1 MFNLVLADKIS
12 FVKTFIFA
20 LKKCNIVL
28 TANYLVPFKSGKSG
42 NMQTPDSSNKI
53 FANTV
58 NKHIELI
65 KTVARIEYSRLSLSS
80 HIIDY
85 SELVNI
91 GATAVYVV
99 LTSHPNVEHT
109 DSYLSTAIKWAI
121 RNEFRKRYKWYSC
134 KYLSNSYDSD
144 DEENDELNHNSIRE
158 AIYETIFSVE
168 ELAESDNPVQ
178 IEDTAF
184 TPDQRIEFLEISKAI
199 REAMEELPLKEKA
212 VLEMRFYKNK
222 KVKEIATE
230 LNVTSSRVTRILQTG
245 LDRIKI
251 KLKDNELI

>member
-1 MFNLVLADKIS
+1 
-12 FVKTFIFA
+12 
-20 LKKCNIVL
+20 
-28 TANYLVPFKSGKSG
+28 
-42 NMQTPDSSNKI
+42 MQIPDPSNKL
-53 FANTV
+53 FAKTV
-58 NKHIELI
+58 SKYIELI

-99 LTSHPNVEHT
+99 LSSNPDIEHT

-121 RNEFRKRYKWYSC
+121 RNEFRRRYKWYSC
-134 KYLSNSYDSD
+134 KYLSKDLNSE
-144 DEENDELNHNSIRE
+144 DEENEELNQSTIRE

-168 ELAESDNPVQ
+168 ELAEAENPVQ

-199 REAMEELPLKEKA
+199 REAMEELPLKEKI

-230 LNVTSSRVTRILQTG
+230 LNVTSSRITRILQTG

-251 KLKDNELI
+251 KLKEDGLI